1 MQIAPSTYYA
11 RKKRGVV
18 SAAAL
23 AEAYA
28 AHEVFRQF
36 TKNRSVYGVRKMHH
50 QMWRAGHPMGRDQ
63 VGRLMGI
70 CADLRSGPGFSP
82 HRHHPSR

>member
-1 MQIAPSTYYA
+1 MIVEYIDAHRDRFGVDPICRVLTEYGMQIAPSTYYA

-36 TKNRSVYGVRKMHH
+36 TKNRSVYGVRTVSYTHLTLPTM
-50 QMWRAGHPMGRDQ
+50 
-63 VGRLMGI
+63 
-70 CADLRSGPGFSP
+70 
-82 HRHHPSR
+82 